1 MEASMKKLLGGLA
14 ATAALALFVSSAQ
27 ADCSF
32 HNKQVMAST
41 ASEEAVAVG
50 THDGPA
56 PIAAEETTVTAAQE
70 CAADQKDC
78 VPSNK

>member
-1 MEASMKKLLGGLA
+1 MKKLLCGLA

-41 ASEEAVAVG
+41 APQETVAVS
-50 THDGPA
+50 TYDGPA
-56 PIAAEETTVTAAQE
+56 PIAAEDATVMAATQ
-70 CAADQKDC
+70 CTADQKDC
-78 VPSNK
+78 VPSDK

>member
-1 MEASMKKLLGGLA
+1 MKKLLGGLV
-14 ATAALALFVSSAQ
+14 ATTALALLASSAQ

-41 ASEEAVAVG
+41 APEETVAVS
-50 THDGPA
+50 TYDGPA
-56 PIAAEETTVTAAQE
+56 PLVAEDATITAAAE

-78 VPSNK
+78 VPSDK